1 MSGGVDSSAA
11 AAILK
16 DQGHELVGFTMQL
29 WDQRRGINVD
39 ENGDPLPSRCCSLD
53 DVYDARRVAEE
64 LGFPFYVL
72 NLERDFDRD
81 VVQPFVTSYLNG
93 ETPIPCVSCN
103 SRLKF
108 ASLDRLALSL
118 GCEKVATGHY
128 ARVEFDPAA
137 NRYKL
142 LRGKNYDKDQS
153 YFLWE
158 LTQAQLSR
166 AMFPLGEMSKPEAR
180 DAAREHGL
188 RGVSEKKESQEICFV
203 PDGDYAGFI
212 DRYLEA
218 ENSTDRLPGNGEIV
232 DPTGRVI
239 GRHEGIHR
247 YTIGQRRGI
256 GIADERPLYVLS
268 LDANKNRVT
277 VGSSEELLK
286 NEFTAAG
293 VNWIAL
299 DGPSEPVRAEVRVR
313 YRHTAAAATITPSE
327 SARAHI
333 IFDEPQRAITPGQA
347 TVFYRD
353 DEVVGGG
360 WIVRSTRQD
369 PGAGTDERNL
379 ALNCSC
385 KLLLPLSFLNLFPQ
399 PCVLTR

>member
-1 MSGGVDSSAA
+1 MVNGLQLATETQRTLRLHREERDLNIRKGSHQIGMKIAVAMSGGVDSSAA

-16 DQGHELVGFTMQL
+16 EQGHELVGFTMQL

-72 NLERDFDRD
+72 NLERDFERD
-81 VVQPFVTSYLNG
+81 VVQPFITSYLSG

-108 ASLDRLALSL
+108 ASLDRLAVSL

-128 ARVEFDPAA
+128 ARVEFDTQT

-166 AMFPLGEMSKPEAR
+166 ALFPLGEMSKPEAR
-180 DAAREHGL
+180 DAARQHGL
-188 RGVSEKKESQEICFV
+188 VGVSEKKESQEICFV

-218 ENSTDRLPGNGEIV
+218 ENATERLPGAGDIV
-232 DPTGRVI
+232 DTAGRVI
-239 GRHEGIHR
+239 GQHEGVHR
-247 YTIGQRRGI
+247 YTVGQRRGL
-256 GIADERPLYVLS
+256 GIADEKPLYVIS
-268 LDANKNRVT
+268 LDSVKNRVT
-277 VGSSEELLK
+277 AGSSEELLSS
-286 NEFTAAG
+286 EFTAAG
-293 VNWIAL
+293 VNWIAF
-299 DGPSEPVRAEVRVR
+299 DGRGEPVRADVRVR
-313 YRHTAAAATITPSE
+313 YRHTAAPATITPLKDG
-327 SARAHI
+327 RAHI
-333 IFDEPQRAITPGQA
+333 IFDAPQRAITPGQA
-347 TVFYRD
+347 TVFYRG

-360 WIVRSTRQD
+360 WIV
-369 PGAGTDERNL
+369 
-379 ALNCSC
+379 
-385 KLLLPLSFLNLFPQ
+385 K
-399 PCVLTR
+399 